1 MSGTQQPKWTWWEK
15 TVEYS
20 FVKRVKFLKTAPL
33 DGNHEKAGDAILR
46 NKCGRYYLVEF
57 KKGNDNESI
66 NREIG
71 KFGYKEPEKLKKF
84 IEIKYSKLISEA
96 GFHFV
101 IFGSLSPEQELEL
114 IARKYWDYLRLAE
127 DKQDKQD
134 KENGLNDDKS
144 IRFDMFEEAFKKSAV
159 DQDKFM
165 KYIQKLIS
173 LKEGSEGN
181 AGNSGSGGFS
191 FDNVLAVNEEG
202 EFCTI
207 MDMKE
212 SAIYQDKL
220 LLDNKKDLPQNE
232 QHSGSPSSTPA
243 NSDPAAYET
252 SRHSPGLKSN
262 SMPKL

>member
-1 MSGTQQPKWTWWEK
+1 M
-15 TVEYS
+15 
-20 FVKRVKFLKTAPL
+20 
-33 DGNHEKAGDAILR
+33 
-46 NKCGRYYLVEF
+46 
-57 KKGNDNESI
+57 
-66 NREIG
+66 
-71 KFGYKEPEKLKKF
+71 
-84 IEIKYSKLISEA
+84 
-96 GFHFV
+96 

-127 DKQDKQD
+127 DKQDKQGEQD

-202 EFCTI
+202 EFCSI
-207 MDMKE
+207 MDICE
-212 SAIYQDKL
+212 SKTYQ
-220 LLDNKKDLPQNE
+220 NDLENSNSNNFTGESNPDHSTGEPAPTSPQ
-232 QHSGSPSSTPA
+232 
-243 NSDPAAYET
+243 
-252 SRHSPGLKSN
+252 KSN
-262 SMPKL
+262 SRKNRSPS